1 MALEHAQPAQP
12 WDVRPLGPAIAG
24 QSSRALFKSRQLEV
38 IRLVL
43 PAGRSLTDLRV
54 AGELTL
60 HCLEGA
66 LAVEAQGATHRLAA
80 GQLLYLPGGVP
91 HAVTAEQDSS
101 ALLTL
106 VLAVGEDRDRGGP
119 A

>member
-12 WDVRPLGPAIAG
+12 WDVRPLGAAIAG
-24 QSSRALFKSRQLEV
+24 QASQALFKSRQLEV
-38 IRLVL
+38 LRLVL
-43 PAGRSLTDLRV
+43 PAGRSLPEHRV

-91 HAVTAEQDSS
+91 HSVRAEQDAS
-101 ALLTL
+101 ALMTL
-106 VLAVGEDRDRGGP
+106 VLAVDEHGDRGGP
-119 A
+119 T

>member
-12 WDVRPLGPAIAG
+12 WDVRPLGASIAG
-24 QSSRALFKSRQLEV
+24 QSSHALFKSRQLEV

-43 PAGRSLTDLRV
+43 PAGRSLPEHRV

-60 HCLEGA
+60 HCLEGD
-66 LAVEAQGATHRLAA
+66 LVVQAQGATHALGA
-80 GQLLYLPGGVP
+80 GQLLFLPGGVP
-91 HAVTAEQDSS
+91 HSVTAQLDSS

-106 VLAVGEDRDRGGP
+106 VLAPGEGGDRSGP